1 MAMWHDWCS
10 AGRSPVPNLSEAGV
24 ATVQVAYNDLRD
36 RALKILRAAGVPEE
50 HAILVVDN
58 LVWADARGIASH
70 GVARLHTYVN
80 GVRSGAVDPAARPA
94 CERDAPGASLWD
106 GRHGLGQ
113 VVSALVVDHA
123 VARGRQCGTHVA
135 VAHSSHHFGAAGHWA
150 MRAARQGC
158 LGMAFST
165 AHPIVVPTGGTRPE
179 LGSNPLACALL
190 GKQDEFVLDMATSTV
205 ALGKVEIAARSGAA
219 MPSSWAVDA
228 SGQPVENPHAVYPAV
243 FGGESGGLLPLG
255 GASTTEGGHKGY
267 GLAVMVEL
275 LCAVLSG
282 GHDLTPGRPLDE
294 RLQGLQPVSHC
305 FIVIDPDFLAGA
317 ERTSESLDRMLS
329 ALRASPPADPERPVL
344 VPGDPEREAERAHT
358 DRVTLEAKVWEDLA
372 ALEQR

>member
-1 MAMWHDWCS
+1 MAHV
-10 AGRSPVPNLSEAGV
+10 SPEAGA
-24 ATVQVAYNDLRD
+24 ATVQVGYADLRD
-36 RALKILRAAGVPEE
+36 RALKILHAAGVPDE
-50 HAILVVDN
+50 HSTLVIAN
-58 LVWADARGIASH
+58 LVWADVRGIASH

-80 GVRSGAVDPAARPA
+80 GVRSGAVDAAARPA
-94 CERDAPGASLWD
+94 CVRDAPGASLWD

-113 VVSALVVDHA
+113 VVSAVVVDHA
-123 VARGRQCGTHVA
+123 VTRAQQCGAHVA

-190 GKQDEFVLDMATSTV
+190 GNRDEFVLDMATSTV
-205 ALGKVEIAARSGAA
+205 ALGKVEIAARSGKA
-219 MPSSWAVDA
+219 MPASWAVDSA
-228 SGQPVENPHAVYPAV
+228 GRPVEDPHAVYPAV
-243 FGGESGGLLPLG
+243 FAGDSGGLLPLG

-267 GLAVMVEL
+267 GLAAMVEL

-294 RLQGLQPVSHC
+294 RLQGLQPVSHS
-305 FIVIDPDFLAGA
+305 FIVVDPKFLAGA
-317 ERTSESLDRMLS
+317 EATSEALDRMLS
-329 ALRASPPADPERPVL
+329 ALRASPPADPDRPVL
-344 VPGDPEREAERAHT
+344 VPGDPERSAEQAHA
-358 DRVTLEAKVWEDLA
+358 DRITLEATVWQDLA
-372 ALEQR
+372 ALESA

>member
-1 MAMWHDWCS
+1 M
-10 AGRSPVPNLSEAGV
+10 
-24 ATVQVAYNDLRD
+24 ATVQVAYNDLRQ

-50 HAILVVDN
+50 HAVVVVDN
-58 LVWADARGIASH
+58 LVWADARAIASH

-80 GVRSGAVDPAARPA
+80 GVRSGAVDAAARPA

-113 VVSALVVDHA
+113 VVSAVVVEHA
-123 VARGRQCGTHVA
+123 VTRARQCGTHVA

-150 MRAARQGC
+150 MRAAREGC

-228 SGQPVENPHAVYPAV
+228 SGRPVDNPHAVYPAV

-267 GLAVMVEL
+267 GLAAMVEL

-305 FIVIDPDFLAGA
+305 FIVIDPSFLAGA

-329 ALRASPPADPERPVL
+329 ALRASPAADPERPVL
-344 VPGDPEREAERAHT
+344 VPGDPERVAERAQA
-358 DRVTLEAKVWEDLA
+358 DRITLEAKVWEDLA
-372 ALEQR
+372 TLEQS

>member
-1 MAMWHDWCS
+1 MVHA
-10 AGRSPVPNLSEAGV
+10 SEAAV
-24 ATVQVAYNDLRD
+24 ATVQVATSDLRN
-36 RALKILRAAGVPEE
+36 RAIGILRAAGVPEE
-50 HAILVVDN
+50 HAALVVDN
-58 LVWADARGIASH
+58 LVWADTRGIASH

-80 GVRSGAVDPAARPA
+80 GVRSGAVDPTVRPV

-113 VVSALVVDHA
+113 VVSATLVDHA
-123 VARGRQCGTHVA
+123 VMRAQQCGAHVA

-150 MRAARQGC
+150 VRAARHAC

-165 AHPIVVPTGGTRPE
+165 AHPIVVPTRGTRPE
-179 LGSNPLACALL
+179 LGSNPLACALF
-190 GKQDEFVLDMATSTV
+190 GTHDEFVLDMATSTV
-205 ALGKVEIAARSGAA
+205 ALGKVEIAARSGKA

-228 SGQPVENPHAVYPAV
+228 TGRPVEDPHAVYPAV

-267 GLAVMVEL
+267 GLAAMVEL

-305 FIVIDPDFLAGA
+305 FIVVDPHFLAGA
-317 ERTSESLDRMLS
+317 EATSEALERMLS
-329 ALRASPPADPERPVL
+329 ALRASPPVDPEQPVL
-344 VPGDPEREAERAHT
+344 VPGDPERVAEERHA
-358 DRVTLEAKVWEDLA
+358 DRIVLEAKVWEELA
-372 ALEQR
+372 TLEQS